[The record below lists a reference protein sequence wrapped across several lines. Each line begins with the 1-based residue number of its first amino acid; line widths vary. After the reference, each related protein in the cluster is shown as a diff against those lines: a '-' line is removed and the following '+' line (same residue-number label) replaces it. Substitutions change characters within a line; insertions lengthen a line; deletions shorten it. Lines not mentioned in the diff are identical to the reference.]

1 MLKKMGWVGLGA
13 VIGVAGITGAA
24 WWYLKDAMR

>member
-1 MLKKMGWVGLGA
+1 MKKWGLVALGA
-13 VIGVAGITGAA
+13 VIGVTGSIGAA